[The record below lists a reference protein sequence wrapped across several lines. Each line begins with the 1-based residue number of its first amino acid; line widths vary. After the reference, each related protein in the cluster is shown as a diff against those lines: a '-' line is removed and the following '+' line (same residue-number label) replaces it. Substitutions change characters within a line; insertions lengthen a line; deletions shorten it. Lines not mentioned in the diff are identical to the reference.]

1 MASDNN
7 MVFVVTLK
15 VHTVSASSS
24 GRGGG
29 GGGRHFLTLQLVF
42 GVIVSH
48 LPLCV
53 KGIIE

>member
-29 GGGRHFLTLQLVF
+29 GGGEALLNTS
-42 GVIVSH
+42 VSVWSH
-48 LPLCV
+48 SVPFTIMC
-53 KGIIE
+53 